1 MENKITVYT
10 LPNCI
15 QCRQTKKLLTNLELE
30 FEEVDLTK
38 DEDSYRFVTEKLGY
52 KAAPVIVVYGE
63 DGQVVDH
70 WSGFNPDRIEGY
82 DD

>member
-1 MENKITVYT
+1 MENNITVYT

-52 KAAPVIVVYGE
+52 KAAPVVVVRNG
-63 DGQVVDH
+63 DGHVEDH
-70 WSGFNPDRIEGY
+70 WGGFHPEKIGGY
-82 DD
+82 DV

>member
-1 MENKITVYT
+1 MIIVYT

-15 QCRQTKKLLTNLELE
+15 QCRQTKKLLTNLELG
-30 FEEVDLTK
+30 FKEVDLK
-38 DEDSYRFVTEKLGY
+38 NDEVAYKFVTEKLGY

-70 WSGFNPDRIEGY
+70 WSGFDPDRIGGY